1 MKTVTTE
8 FQDCAAKFVVN
19 DKREEK
25 NQATFVSN
33 EAERDDLAD
42 RCSQSEKRIIEQKE
56 TLRAEMEEK
65 QQKMHDK
72 VDMIDRN
79 ITMKVDKT
87 IRAVDVLKSDL
98 FEALE

>member
-1 MKTVTTE
+1 
-8 FQDCAAKFVVN
+8 
-19 DKREEK
+19 
-25 NQATFVSN
+25 
-33 EAERDDLAD
+33 
-42 RCSQSEKRIIEQKE
+42 
-56 TLRAEMEEK
+56 
-65 QQKMHDK
+65 MHDK